1 MSVTCKS
8 ELRCSLVGLTP
19 VFIPFRSFRRIPGA
33 SVAIFGDEL
42 KISLGIFVVAILGF
56 QELSVKKKEKA
67 W

>member
-1 MSVTCKS
+1 
-8 ELRCSLVGLTP
+8 LTP